1 MNNLFPQDKLIA
13 LVKEFENE
21 LQYLASQ
28 NVLSNLD
35 IQKIRVEV
43 SESRKAFDKVQDD
56 PDFKDQA
63 KVKLFNALLKDFEKS
78 IQRTLDN
85 AVSRKGDK
93 ALLIY
98 RLSKI
103 DKKAIE
109 KVTESG
115 FSSTEIAKL
124 EVGLKLLKSYILRS
138 IQEKPSLWGTPKMD
152 VGLISSNYEQTILEH
167 LKSFGIKLIA

>member
-1 MNNLFPQDKLIA
+1 MNSLFPQEKLIA
-13 LVKEFENE
+13 LVKEFESE

-43 SESRKAFDKVQDD
+43 SESKKAFDKVQDD
-56 PDFKDQA
+56 PDFRDQA

-103 DKKAIE
+103 DKKTIS
-109 KVTESG
+109 KVAESG
-115 FSSTEIAKL
+115 LSSIEIAKIEAGL
-124 EVGLKLLKSYILRS
+124 SLLKLYILRS
-138 IQEKPSLWGTPKMD
+138 IQEKSGIWGAPKMD
-152 VGLISSNYEQTILEH
+152 VGLVSSNYEQAILEY
-167 LKSFGIKLIA
+167 LKSFGIKLLA